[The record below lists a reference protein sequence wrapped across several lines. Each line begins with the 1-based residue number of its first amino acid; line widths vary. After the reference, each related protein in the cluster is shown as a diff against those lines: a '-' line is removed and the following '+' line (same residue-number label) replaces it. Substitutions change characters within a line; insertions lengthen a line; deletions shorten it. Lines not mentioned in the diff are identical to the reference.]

1 MRALRFSQ
9 ALIRFFSTAQRN
21 TFENR
26 VRENQKLF
34 QENNDVPVY
43 LKGGRNDNI
52 LYLVTMT
59 LTMGGLPVADSSLL
73 LDREEELL

>member
-1 MRALRFSQ
+1 MRALR